1 MKKLKELVKRAILVA
16 YWRDGDVDT
25 EDGTFATTSTDDMI
39 HLESAIQDMFDLE
52 AHELYSLLRSG
63 EFLDKKLE
71 SLHMPNGMSELEN
84 NLKATLQD
92 RIKEL
97 EKATQNRLE
106 GLVITDQNGN
116 TLEWEMCEGVVEVEI
131 GADGLAKEN
140 HQEWKSG
147 DKAMLDDSEVLVIGY
162 HPEHPLIVIDT
173 GDGLDTVGVSDLKK
187 PNGKV

>member
-39 HLESAIQDMFDLE
+39 RLESAIQDMFDLE

-84 NLKATLQD
+84 NVRATLQD

-97 EKATQNRLE
+97 ENALAEKSQELE
-106 GLVITDQNGN
+106 HLSKVI
-116 TLEWEMCEGVVEVEI
+116 
-131 GADGLAKEN
+131 
-140 HQEWKSG
+140 
-147 DKAMLDDSEVLVIGY
+147 SEVHETFELVANDVSAD
-162 HPEHPLIVIDT
+162 PFERSRAKLILT
-173 GDGLDTVGVSDLKK
+173 KL
-187 PNGKV
+187 NGKV

>member
-1 MKKLKELVKRAILVA
+1 MSNLKRFEMSVEVTAVDGSQVFACMAENETEAEQMFKRGECEIIDQQIEVL
-16 YWRDGDVDT
+16 G
-25 EDGTFATTSTDDMI
+25 
-39 HLESAIQDMFDLE
+39 LESSPFAIE
-52 AHELYSLLRSG
+52 
-63 EFLDKKLE
+63 E
-71 SLHMPNGMSELEN
+71 SEDISSRLASDRANAYFE
-84 NLKATLQD
+84 

-187 PNGKV
+187 TNGKV

>member
-1 MKKLKELVKRAILVA
+1 
-16 YWRDGDVDT
+16 
-25 EDGTFATTSTDDMI
+25 
-39 HLESAIQDMFDLE
+39 
-52 AHELYSLLRSG
+52 
-63 EFLDKKLE
+63 
-71 SLHMPNGMSELEN
+71 MS
-84 NLKATLQD
+84 NLKRFEMSVEVTAVDGSQVFACMAENETEAEQMFKRGECEIIDQQIEVLGLEKTPFAIEESED
-92 RIKEL
+92 ISSRLASDIAHAYFERIKEL
-97 EKATQNRLE
+97 EKALTENATQNRLE

-116 TLEWEMCEGVVEVEI
+116 TLEWEMCEGVVEVEV

-140 HQEWKSG
+140 HQEWESG